1 VRRSILENDRFYQTP
16 LTPALSP
23 LVPRGEREKST
34 SPNFCRKCATLR
46 HCITDFGRALFIHPP
61 GEPLV
66 CCNGLVTRIFHT
78 LIESA
83 TGWSA
88 GR

>member
-46 HCITDFGRALFIHPP
+46 HCITDFGRRFSFTLRVSRWFA
-61 GEPLV
+61 
-66 CCNGLVTRIFHT
+66 VT
-78 LIESA
+78 A
-83 TGWSA
+83 W
-88 GR
+88 